1 MHTDIIFNVSISM
14 TMTDPVECEMRN
26 YENSDNLQF
35 NIRNMNVVHLFSLV
49 ATTDAKDSK
58 SKFLPRM

>member
-1 MHTDIIFNVSISM
+1 M